1 MMCGDDLCFQQTE
14 QILLD
19 ILVSLFSIVFLFA
32 IESDDI
38 IYLCTAHKLLQPTL
52 KIFTLDEK
60 TDFLFFMLNI
70 LRFNVRMS
78 E

>member
-1 MMCGDDLCFQQTE
+1 MCGDDLCFQQTE

-19 ILVSLFSIVFLFA
+19 IVSLFSIVFLFA

-60 TDFLFFMLNI
+60 TDFFFFLNAKYFEI
-70 LRFNVRMS
+70 
-78 E
+78 

>member
-19 ILVSLFSIVFLFA
+19 IVSLFSIVFLFA

-38 IYLCTAHKLLQPTL
+38 IYLCTAHKLLQLTL

-60 TDFLFFMLNI
+60 TYFFMLNI
-70 LRFNVRMS
+70 LRFNVHMNS

>member
-19 ILVSLFSIVFLFA
+19 IVYLFSIVFLFA

-38 IYLCTAHKLLQPTL
+38 IYLCTAHKLLQLTL

-60 TDFLFFMLNI
+60 TEFF
-70 LRFNVRMS
+70 FNAKYF
-78 E
+78 EI

>member
-1 MMCGDDLCFQQTE
+1 MCGDDLCFQQTE

-19 ILVSLFSIVFLFA
+19 IVSLFSIVFLFA

-38 IYLCTAHKLLQPTL
+38 IYLCTAHKLLQLTL

-60 TDFLFFMLNI
+60 TEFFFLC
-70 LRFNVRMS
+70 
-78 E
+78 

>member
-1 MMCGDDLCFQQTE
+1 MMCGDDPCFQQTE

-19 ILVSLFSIVFLFA
+19 IVSLFSIVFLFA

-38 IYLCTAHKLLQPTL
+38 IYLCTAQKLLQPTL

>member
-1 MMCGDDLCFQQTE
+1 MMCRDDLCFQQTE

-19 ILVSLFSIVFLFA
+19 IVSLFSIVFLFA

-38 IYLCTAHKLLQPTL
+38 IYLCTAHKLLQLTL

-60 TDFLFFMLNI
+60 TEFFFYAKYFEI
-70 LRFNVRMS
+70 
-78 E
+78 

>member
-1 MMCGDDLCFQQTE
+1 MMCGDDLCFQQTK

-19 ILVSLFSIVFLFA
+19 IVSLFSIVFLFA

-38 IYLCTAHKLLQPTL
+38 IYLCTAHKLLQLTL

-60 TDFLFFMLNI
+60 TEFFFYAKYFEI
-70 LRFNVRMS
+70 
-78 E
+78 